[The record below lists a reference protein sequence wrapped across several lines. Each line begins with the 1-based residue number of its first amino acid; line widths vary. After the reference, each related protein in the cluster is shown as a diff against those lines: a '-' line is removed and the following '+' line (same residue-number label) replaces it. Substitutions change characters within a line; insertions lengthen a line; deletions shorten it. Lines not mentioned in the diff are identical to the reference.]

1 MIDGG
6 RRRDKRERP
15 RGLIMGTAVGDALG
29 LPGEGIGPGRAAR
42 LFPGRPRHRLLPL
55 PGGGRGMVSDDTEHT
70 VFVAQCL
77 LAHPDD
83 PAAFARRLGWCLRW
97 WLVGLPAGVGW
108 ATLRA
113 VLRLWI
119 GMPPD
124 RSGVWSAGNGPA
136 MRVAAIGAVFE
147 DDPDR
152 ILPFVRAATRIT
164 HTDPRALTGALAVAR
179 TAARSVRGDGPTGD
193 WIEALRRESDDSE
206 WRHAVAAMERGL
218 AAGRSVVEFAGDLG
232 LEAGVTGYVFHTV
245 PVALYAWARH
255 FGDFESTVT
264 AVLKAGGDTDTV
276 GAIAGALAGAGVGE
290 AGIPADWRTGILEW
304 PRSLPVFR
312 EIADRLASG
321 PDPGREP
328 VAYPVIG
335 VVPRNLLFLTV
346 ILLHGFRR
354 LLPPYGGAGRKGA
367 R

>member
-6 RRRDKRERP
+6 CRRDKRDRM
-15 RGLIMGTAVGDALG
+15 RGLIIGTAVGDALG
-29 LPGEGIGPGRAAR
+29 LPGEGIGPSRAAR

-55 PGGGRGMVSDDTEHT
+55 PGGCRGMISDDTEHT

-97 WLVGLPAGVGW
+97 WLAGLPAGVGW

-113 VLRLWI
+113 ILRLWI

-124 RSGVWSAGNGPA
+124 RSGVRSAGNGAA
-136 MRVAAIGAVFE
+136 MRTAPVGAVFE
-147 DDPDR
+147 GDPER

-179 TAARSVRGDGPTGD
+179 TAARAVRGDGPTGD

-206 WRHAVAAMERGL
+206 WRHAVAAMEREL
-218 AAGRSVVEFAGDLG
+218 AAGRSVVEFAGGLG
-232 LEAGVTGYVFHTV
+232 LDAGVTGYVYHTV

-264 AVLKAGGDTDTV
+264 TVLKSGGDTDTV

-304 PRSLPVFR
+304 PRGLPVLR

-321 PDPGREP
+321 PGSGWEP
-328 VAYPVIG
+328 VVYPVVG

-346 ILLHGFRR
+346 ILLHGLRR
-354 LLPPYGGAGRKGA
+354 LPPPYGGAGRKGA
-367 R
+367 G